1 MRTTLL
7 AAAATVLALAGR
19 RRHALGPPD
28 SHSPNADAIN
38 SAFWVLLVVVVAVV
52 VVINAALIVALVR
65 FRERRGR
72 EPSRF
77 GRSRRPPPRW
87 SARCRCWRRD
97 LRLRRRRDQRRA
109 QDRAVGAERARRR
122 PDRPGGREGPPASA
136 RSRAPSRRPARSRS
150 PVPSRPRR
158 ARCRSTRSPSS
169 GCGGS
174 STRVPAGPAHLS
186 YGELGVVPVDTT
198 VILDITSTDVL
209 HTWWVP
215 ALGGQVQAAPGDVTR
230 TWFKADEEGRYPGR
244 STVFSGTGYPAMRAW
259 VRVVSVPD
267 YQHIERLQTDLAE
280 AQVRPA
286 DAGGADHPGVR
297 DPGGGRVTAPTLG
310 RLAAGGGHP
319 GRPGRPQAVDRARP
333 APTTRRSGCSTSPPR
348 CRSCRRGSRVRAR
361 ASAADRARAR

>member
-7 AAAATVLALAGR
+7 AASATVLALAWAAPAQ
-19 RRHALGPPD
+19 ALGPPD

-77 GRSRRPPPRW
+77 AAGRGALRPV
-87 SARCRCWRRD
+87 
-97 LRLRRRRDQRRA
+97 
-109 QDRAVGAERARRR
+109 VGALSLLAVVIFVYGVVVTNDVRGIEQS
-122 PDRPGGREGPPASA
+122 GPNGLGAAQTAQVGVKGLPASA
-136 RSRAPSRRPARSRS
+136 AIEGTESATGEEPITGAEPTETS
-150 PVPSRPRR
+150 PLQIDAIAQQWLWRLEYP
-158 ARCRSTRSPSS
+158 
-169 GCGGS
+169 GGQPGQR
-174 STRVPAGPAHLS
+174 TFT
-186 YGELGVVPVDTT
+186 YGELVVPVDTT

-244 STVFSGTGYPAMRAW
+244 STVFSGTGYPVMRAW

-267 YQHIERLQTDLAE
+267 YQAHIERLKADLAE
-280 AQVRPA
+280 AQGIVQQ
-286 DAGGADHPGVR
+286 
-297 DPGGGRVTAPTLG
+297 T
-310 RLAAGGGHP
+310 
-319 GRPGRPQAVDRARP
+319 QEEQ
-333 APTTRRSGCSTSPPR
+333 STPE
-348 CRSCRRGSRVRAR
+348 
-361 ASAADRARAR
+361 SAIREEGE

>member
-7 AAAATVLALAGR
+7 AASATVLALAWAAPA
-19 RRHALGPPD
+19 HALGPPD

-38 SAFWVLLVVVVAVV
+38 SAFWVLLVVVVAVA

-77 GRSRRPPPRW
+77 AAGRGALRPV
-87 SARCRCWRRD
+87 
-97 LRLRRRRDQRRA
+97 
-109 QDRAVGAERARRR
+109 VGALSLLAVVIFVYGVLVTN
-122 PDRPGGREGPPASA
+122 DVREIEQSGPNGLGAAQTAQVGVKGLPASA
-136 RSRAPSRRPARSRS
+136 AIEGTESATGEEPITGAEPTETS
-150 PVPSRPRR
+150 PLQIDAIAQQWLWRFEYP
-158 ARCRSTRSPSS
+158 
-169 GCGGS
+169 GGQPGQR
-174 STRVPAGPAHLS
+174 TFT
-186 YGELGVVPVDTT
+186 YGELVVPVDTT

-267 YQHIERLQTDLAE
+267 YQAHIERLKADLAE
-280 AQVRPA
+280 AQGIVQQ
-286 DAGGADHPGVR
+286 
-297 DPGGGRVTAPTLG
+297 T
-310 RLAAGGGHP
+310 
-319 GRPGRPQAVDRARP
+319 QEEQ
-333 APTTRRSGCSTSPPR
+333 STPE
-348 CRSCRRGSRVRAR
+348 
-361 ASAADRARAR
+361 SAIREEGE